1 MSHLP
6 TAVDEDSHGVFVYK
20 DRYILVTQFLGPH
33 ISNVAL
39 LQHHAT
45 EMRTAISTMEQQER
59 LRAEL
64 TEQREQ
70 QQQQQQKLLVSGY
83 CWLVGGGMLRVLV
96 ACPVFAAAANIVLGL
111 WWWWWG

>member
-1 MSHLP
+1 MLRTLLQRERLESVWQQRL
-6 TAVDEDSHGVFVYK
+6 TAEVGRCRDELSRAHTEE
-20 DRYILVTQFLGPH
+20 LT
-33 ISNVAL
+33 AL

-83 CWLVGGGMLRVLV
+83 C
-96 ACPVFAAAANIVLGL
+96 
-111 WWWWWG
+111 